1 MTGEID
7 NQERID
13 RIARA
18 LHAEA
23 AAHVPPHTLARLRP
37 RVEREPARRG
47 WPAPLGWSLAAAC
60 AAVFV
65 FALGVRT
72 LVSPDAG
79 GAGTA
84 PAPAVAV
91 TPAAPPATDP
101 YEDPLIAFEEDP
113 DLFVWLASDA
123 RPLAME

>member
-7 NQERID
+7 NREHID

-23 AAHVPPHTLARLRP
+23 VEHIPPHTLARLRP
-37 RVEREPARRG
+37 RAARGPAPRG
-47 WPAPLGWSLAAAC
+47 WPVPVGWSLATAC

-65 FALGVRT
+65 LAIGVRG
-72 LVSPDAG
+72 LVAPDAG
-79 GAGTA
+79 EAD
-84 PAPAVAV
+84 PAPAVAAA
-91 TPAAPPATDP
+91 PAAPAAADP
-101 YEDPLIAFEEDP
+101 FEDPLIALEEDP

-123 RPLAME
+123 RALAME

>member
-7 NQERID
+7 NQEHID

-23 AAHVPPHTLARLRP
+23 VERIPSHTLARLRP
-37 RVEREPARRG
+37 RPAREPAARG
-47 WPAPLGWSLAAAC
+47 WKAPMGWALATAC

-65 FALGVRT
+65 FAIGVRG
-72 LVSPDAG
+72 LVAPDPAEPG
-79 GAGTA
+79 
-84 PAPAVAV
+84 PAPAVASA
-91 TPAAPPATDP
+91 PALPAVAEP
-101 YEDPLIAFEEDP
+101 FEDPLFALEEDP

-123 RPLAME
+123 RPVAME

>member
-23 AAHVPPHTLARLRP
+23 VERVPAHTLARLRP
-37 RVEREPARRG
+37 RPARESAPRG
-47 WPAPLGWSLAAAC
+47 WKAPMGWALATAC

-65 FALGVRT
+65 FAIGVRG
-72 LVSPDAG
+72 LVAP
-79 GAGTA
+79 GTGDPG
-84 PAPAVAV
+84 PAPAVA
-91 TPAAPPATDP
+91 ALDQPPAEP
-101 YEDPLIAFEEDP
+101 YEDALFALEEDP
-113 DLFVWLASDA
+113 DLFVWLASEA
-123 RPLAME
+123 RPVAME

>member
-1 MTGEID
+1 MTGDID

-23 AAHVPPHTLARLRP
+23 VERVPAHTLARLRP
-37 RVEREPARRG
+37 RAGREPVPRG
-47 WPAPLGWSLAAAC
+47 WAKPVGWSLATAC

-65 FALGVRT
+65 FAVGVRG

-79 GAGTA
+79 EAD
-84 PAPAVAV
+84 PAPAVASA
-91 TPAAPPATDP
+91 PAAPASAIDP
-101 YEDPLIAFEEDP
+101 FEDPLIAFEEDP

-123 RPLAME
+123 RSLAME

>member
-23 AAHVPPHTLARLRP
+23 VERVPSHTLARLRP
-37 RVEREPARRG
+37 RPARAPAPRG
-47 WPAPLGWSLAAAC
+47 WSMPVGWSLATAC

-65 FALGVRT
+65 LAIGVRG
-72 LVSPDAG
+72 LAPDAG
-79 GAGTA
+79 GDGA
-84 PAPAVAV
+84 PPEVASA
-91 TPAAPPATDP
+91 PAAPAAADP
-101 YEDPLIAFEEDP
+101 FEDPLIALEEDP

-123 RPLAME
+123 RALAME

>member
-23 AAHVPPHTLARLRP
+23 VEHVPPHTLAWLRP
-37 RVEREPARRG
+37 RAAPDPAPRG
-47 WPAPLGWSLAAAC
+47 WSIPLGWSLATAC

-65 FALGVRT
+65 LAIGLRG
-72 LVSPDAG
+72 LVAPEAG
-79 GAGTA
+79 EIH
-84 PAPAVAV
+84 PVPAVANA
-91 TPAAPPATDP
+91 PAASVVADP
-101 YEDPLIAFEEDP
+101 FEDPLIALDEDP

-123 RPLAME
+123 RALAME